1 MIDDGNLIAHGK
13 GLRERL
19 CIVVNGQRPGGIILI
34 PIDGRGDSYDVIRNI
49 RIVPDFRFLH
59 FTLGAAGKY
68 GARCN
73 EGGHAEKP
81 HYVIHCFLRFK
92 WGVTLLR
99 TGSSCSLGRRC

>member
-34 PIDGRGDSYDVIRNI
+34 QIDGRGDSYDVI
-49 RIVPDFRFLH
+49 RFLH

-73 EGGHAEKP
+73 EGGHAEKS

-92 WGVTLLR
+92 WGVTLLC
-99 TGSSCSLGRRC
+99 TGSSCSLERCRYYR